1 MRTDY
6 ITHEA
11 LEHVKAALTPENRL
25 VIEVME
31 QTGLRVDDVLELQTQ
46 LLAPRMYVREK
57 KTGKSRRIYL
67 GNDLVAR
74 LKKQAGKIYV
84 FEGRDDPKKH
94 RTRQAVWKDIKR
106 ACKAFRFKGNFS
118 SHSVRKTYAV
128 DLMRRYKDIRKVQKV
143 LGHDRPE
150 TTMIYALADLLTRSV

>member
-67 GNDLVAR
+67 GNELVTR
-74 LKKQAGKIYV
+74 LRSQAGKIYV

-150 TTMIYALADLLTRSV
+150 TTMIYALADMLTRSV